1 MGVTNE
7 RSKYGYPITDAF
19 DELNPAQKEEL
30 NRLNRVLDTAMEEYV
45 RDPNTKNRYVYRRAT
60 EDVRMFV
67 HKLRSKGV
75 AI

>member
-1 MGVTNE
+1 MEITNE

-30 NRLNRVLDTAMEEYV
+30 NHLNRIVDNTMEEYL
-45 RDPNTKNRYVYRRAT
+45 RDPSTKNRLVYRRAT

-67 HKLRSKGV
+67 YKLRSKGV